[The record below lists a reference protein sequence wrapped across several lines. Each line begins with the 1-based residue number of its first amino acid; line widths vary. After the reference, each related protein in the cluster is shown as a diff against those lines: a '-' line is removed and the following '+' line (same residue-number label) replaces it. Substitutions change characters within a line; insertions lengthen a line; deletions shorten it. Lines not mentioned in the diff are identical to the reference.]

1 MPAGFF
7 TDLRHPDAIRTGRS
21 AMARS
26 VSADLHPRW
35 EVGSEQKL
43 NESRTSAD
51 AEGVDTGDADVEE
64 QLREKAL
71 IAYRGIFESI
81 LKMEWDAG
89 LQSRESEAIAD
100 SVVLA

>member
-1 MPAGFF
+1 MRAGFF

-35 EVGSEQKL
+35 EAGSEQKTD
-43 NESRTSAD
+43 ESKTSAN
-51 AEGVDTGDADVEE
+51 AEGVDTSDADVEE

-71 IAYRGIFESI
+71 IAYNDIFESL
-81 LKMEWDAG
+81 LKME
-89 LQSRESEAIAD
+89 
-100 SVVLA
+100 